1 MISILETVGD
11 LNDDIYDDIKII
23 FVKGNIINENE
34 NESGGEIGQEVE
46 ENQSQFENKN
56 LEEQNKKEKNHELS
70 GFETNLIN
78 GDILLEE
85 KIKIKKK
92 VKRLILE
99 VK

>member
-11 LNDDIYDDIKII
+11 LNDDIYDDIKTI

-34 NESGGEIGQEVE
+34 SEGEIGQEVE
-46 ENQSQFENKN
+46 ENQSQLENKN
-56 LEEQNKKEKNHELS
+56 LEEQNKEEKNNELS